1 MHKTDLSCGRFC
13 TPGIYKLYNLPNV
26 YYIESIK
33 EKGVRPMRHCTLLKK
48 AAILRHSIQSKIFL
62 AYGSIFLLLMVLVSV
77 VYYTTSYQNFLEN
90 RAHTSRQ
97 LSKIISS
104 RTDQYLDSLN
114 SIQKRILESED
125 ILTYIF
131 EEAKEKNI
139 ILDRAF
145 RQNIYSITGYDLDFY
160 HMNIYNMEDRTLLTF
175 GQNYDYREYKISDKA
190 ENGLIHPTL
199 ERNGALYLQPLG
211 QEALYCPVKDT
222 LTVSLLRAFGR
233 YSLTTPKAVIEIQAG
248 YNKLESII
256 SDMVLSYGNEEEQLL
271 IFNDKKE
278 LLYPDSFP
286 GEELEYYASLDTD
299 NQFLFSNPHTKKK
312 EMVTSYTSPFLKLTT
327 MLLTP
332 ESYLSSNRRLFLNA
346 SLGIFALSLLVLM
359 LITYKIAKSIS
370 SPLTQLK
377 DRISALEL
385 DSITRE
391 TQLPTSNESFSEVE
405 VLNKA
410 YNRMQLRLKK
420 SLDDIVASR
429 TLSMHSQLMALQA
442 QMDSHFL
449 YNTLTIISIIAEENN
464 DPEASAM
471 CMKLTEMLRYI
482 TEDFAK
488 ESTFRQ
494 ELHHCR
500 NYTDL
505 MSIRF
510 GRKIEFLYKTENS
523 LLDVKIPRLILQPV
537 VENCVKYSRRENTV
551 LQVSICTCIE
561 DGWWKLEI
569 KDNGDGFT
577 PEALSRIQ
585 ERISGLNRETAQTLS
600 IDGLGLANIYLRL
613 KLYYDN
619 QFIFHLENRQD
630 TEDIT
635 GASITVGGPYHEV

>member
-1 MHKTDLSCGRFC
+1 M
-13 TPGIYKLYNLPNV
+13 
-26 YYIESIK
+26 K
-33 EKGVRPMRHCTLLKK
+33 EKKSPLQKK
-48 AAILRHSIQSKIFL
+48 AAILLHSIQSKIFL
-62 AYGSIFLLLMVLVSV
+62 AYGSIFLLLIILVSF
-77 VYYTTSYQNFLEN
+77 VYYSTSYQNFLEN

-97 LSKIISS
+97 LSKIIAAQ
-104 RTDQYLDSLN
+104 TDQYLNSLN

-125 ILTYIF
+125 ILSYIF
-131 EEAKEKNI
+131 EEASGRNVLK
-139 ILDRAF
+139 DRAF

-160 HMNIYNMEDRTLLTF
+160 HMNIYNMQEQTLLTF
-175 GQNYDYREYKISDKA
+175 GQNYDYRDYEISDELKQNLI
-190 ENGLIHPTL
+190 EPVVGKNG
-199 ERNGALYLQPLG
+199 GLYLEPLG
-211 QEALYCPVKDT
+211 QDVLFCPVKDAVP
-222 LTVSLLRAFGR
+222 TVSLLRAFGR
-233 YSLTTPKAVIEIQAG
+233 YALTTPKAVIEIQAS
-248 YNKLESII
+248 YSKLESII
-256 SDMVLSYGNEEEQLL
+256 SDMVLSYGNKEEQIV
-271 IFNDKKE
+271 IFNDNNELIYPQDFPKE
-278 LLYPDSFP
+278 ALD
-286 GEELEYYASLDTD
+286 YYASLDTEG
-299 NQFLFSNPHTKKK
+299 NFLFTNPDTKEK
-312 EMVTSYTSPFLKLTT
+312 EMVTAYHSPFLNLTT

-346 SLGIFALSLLVLM
+346 SLGIFGISLLVLM

-370 SPLTQLK
+370 SPLTELK
-377 DRISALEL
+377 DRISAFEL
-385 DSITRE
+385 DSISE
-391 TQLPTSNESFSEVE
+391 ELKLPGSGESLNDSFSEVE

-449 YNTLTIISIIAEENN
+449 YNTLTIISIIAEEN
-464 DPEASAM
+464 DDMQASAM
-471 CMKLTEMLRYI
+471 CIKLTEMLRYI

-488 ESTFRQ
+488 ESTFEQ

-510 GRKIEFLYKTENS
+510 GRKIQFLYQTEDA
-523 LLDVKIPRLILQPV
+523 LLYVKVPRLILQPV
-537 VENCVKYSRRENTV
+537 VENCVKYSRRENAV
-551 LQVSICTCIE
+551 LEVSIRTYIE
-561 DGWWKLEI
+561 DSWWRLEI

-577 PEALSRIQ
+577 KDALAGIR
-585 ERISGLNRETAQTLS
+585 ERISGMNEETVHTLS

-619 QFIFHLENRQD
+619 QFIFQLENRQD

-635 GASITVGGPYHEV
+635 GASITIGGPYDAI

>member
-1 MHKTDLSCGRFC
+1 M
-13 TPGIYKLYNLPNV
+13 
-26 YYIESIK
+26 K
-33 EKGVRPMRHCTLLKK
+33 EKKSALRKK
-48 AAILRHSIQSKIFL
+48 AAMLRHSIQSKIFL
-62 AYGSIFLLLMVLVSV
+62 AYGSIFLLLMILVSV

-90 RAHTSRQ
+90 RGHTSRQ
-97 LSKIISS
+97 LSKIVSAQ
-104 RTDQYLDSLN
+104 TEQYLDSLN
-114 SIQKRILESED
+114 SIQKRILESEEM
-125 ILTYIF
+125 LTYIF
-131 EEAKEKNI
+131 EGARQQNI
-139 ILDRAF
+139 VLDRAF

-160 HMNIYNMEDRTLLTF
+160 HMNIYNMEDETLLTF
-175 GQNYDYREYKISDKA
+175 GQNYDYRKYEISDQVR
-190 ENGLIHPTL
+190 NNLINPVIDKS
-199 ERNGALYLQPLG
+199 GALCLTALG
-211 QEALYCPVKDT
+211 QEVLYRPIEDVS
-222 LTVSLLRAFGR
+222 TVSLLRAFGR
-233 YSLTTPKAVIEIQAG
+233 YSLTTPKAVIEIQAS

-256 SDMVLSYGNEEEQLL
+256 SDLVLSYGSDEGQIL
-271 IFNDKKE
+271 IFNDNRE
-278 LLYPDSFP
+278 LLYPQTFPQDS
-286 GEELEYYASLDTD
+286 LDYYASLDTE
-299 NQFLFSNPHTKKK
+299 NQFLFTNPHTKKK
-312 EMVTSYTSPFLKLTT
+312 EMVTSYHSSFLNLTT

-332 ESYLSSNRRLFLNA
+332 ESYLSSNRQLFLNA
-346 SLGIFALSLLVLM
+346 SLGIFGISLLVLM
-359 LITYKIAKSIS
+359 LITYKIAKSVS

-385 DSITRE
+385 DSISE
-391 TQLPTSNESFSEVE
+391 EPQLPASSESFSEVE

-449 YNTLTIISIIAEENN
+449 YNTLTIISIIAEEN
-464 DPEASAM
+464 DDMQASAM

-510 GRKIEFLYKTENS
+510 GRKIDFVYETEEA
-523 LLDVKIPRLILQPV
+523 LLDVKVPRLILQPV

-551 LQVSICTCIE
+551 LQVSIRTYIE
-561 DGWWKLEI
+561 EGWWKLEI
-569 KDNGDGFT
+569 KDNGDGFAA
-577 PEALSRIQ
+577 EALAGIQ
-585 ERISGLNRETAQTLS
+585 ERISGLNEETAHSLS

-619 QFIFHLENRQD
+619 QFIFQLENRQD
-630 TEDIT
+630 IENIT
-635 GASITVGGPYHEV
+635 GASITIGGPYHAF